1 MMVRHL
7 VLAGLTVLV
16 PAVTS
21 AQQAPYKLVLTAYQN
36 TVVIDYPTAARC
48 RAALQAVQDENA
60 ERKRMAAESQART
73 QGGVVIP
80 AYVSAFCLPG

>member
-1 MMVRHL
+1 MNKIPL
-7 VLAGLTVLV
+7 ILTALAV
-16 PAVTS
+16 PTPVVAE
-21 AQQAPYKLVLTAYQN
+21 QIPYKLVLTAYQN

-60 ERKRMAAESQART
+60 SRKQRAADSQSQT
-73 QGGVVIP
+73 QGAIVFP